1 MKIKNKMLN
10 MIITMMMLGGCQLN
24 IINNNSN
31 NKNSSSSTLST
42 SSSLITTSKDDNS
55 TSLSST
61 SSKTSSTSSS
71 SQIVEKTLVITP
83 SNFNKLNELELTDV
97 VENTQYPD
105 EFTFKNTGV
114 MKSNK
119 IQGLKKI
126 EMEVYQ
132 TYENLMV
139 YANYNGSGTPL
150 TSKKTTGDK
159 KATYTYT
166 LNGGSAFYI
175 KNTSTYSTHVY
186 SISITYTGVAISGGN
201 QNSSSSSSSS
211 SSNNND
217 SISSSFDTQDS
228 TYTGTYYN
236 NANLNLVDN
245 ALLKELRTLITN
257 THSHKTTY
265 DQLKTYMKKS
275 DVSLTNSSKVVLIY
289 SRYEVSNEW
298 DPSNSWNREHVWP
311 KSNAWYNE
319 SGGGSDLHHLRPE
332 DNRVNSTRNNLPF
345 GEVNGGTEAK
355 LTDGRGSNC
364 YYGGGYFE
372 PQDAAKGDTARII
385 FYLLTRY
392 SEADSYS
399 ITKVAQSMEMLLRWH
414 NLDPVDE
421 WEINRN
427 EVTFD
432 YQGNRN
438 PFIDHP
444 ALADA
449 IWG

>member
-1 MKIKNKMLN
+1 MKKRLGLFLFMATIFGC
-10 MIITMMMLGGCQLN
+10 ITF
-24 IINNNSN
+24 NSN
-31 NKNSSSSTLST
+31 TLVVSAGSNEYAQPATNYASVNNDVEAFYTST
-42 SSSLITTSKDDNS
+42 SAGS
-55 TSLSST
+55 
-61 SSKTSSTSSS
+61 
-71 SQIVEKTLVITP
+71 VE
-83 SNFNKLNELELTDV
+83 
-97 VENTQYPD
+97 
-105 EFTFKNTGV
+105 
-114 MKSNK
+114 
-119 IQGLKKI
+119 GLKGDALLEQLAKVL
-126 EMEVYQ
+126 EV
-132 TYENLMV
+132 NH
-139 YANYNGSGTPL
+139 
-150 TSKKTTGDK
+150 K
-159 KATYTYT
+159 
-166 LNGGSAFYI
+166 
-175 KNTSTYSTHVY
+175 
-186 SISITYTGVAISGGN
+186 
-201 QNSSSSSSSS
+201 
-211 SSNNND
+211 
-217 SISSSFDTQDS
+217 
-228 TYTGTYYN
+228 YYN
-236 NANLNLVDN
+236 NYG
-245 ALLKELRTLITN
+245 ELRGGLPYSDEDPEN
-257 THSHKTTY
+257 
-265 DQLKTYMKKS
+265 KS
-275 DVSLTNSSKVVLIY
+275 NIYYFYSGVS
-289 SRYEVSNEW
+289 VSNTW
-298 DPSNSWNREHVWP
+298 GGGTIYNREHVWP